1 LSLIYEPMTRTPL
14 RACVQALEIQAQDG
28 HIYHT
33 KTLKTSLEHLLKNKL
48 LLENDEKKLLV
59 NPLIIEI
66 VTRATLLDN
75 TFEQLASII
84 EQKIPIRQ
92 RSWGDPIPHFDNE
105 LQLMREVRLG
115 LYRQDF

>member
-1 LSLIYEPMTRTPL
+1 MTRTPL